1 MYKGWSASLVCKL
14 KALLITISRA
24 TGCVNLQDKHNN
36 SKKSARFANAVGYS
50 LLSTALAAVY
60 VLASHGLVCC
70 ALTFGMVVD

>member
-1 MYKGWSASLVCKL
+1 MNKDRSASLVRKL

-60 VLASHGLVCC
+60 VLAMAWS
-70 ALTFGMVVD
+70 ALP